1 MMNDQILSKYVE
13 QTTNC
18 GVKIDYKNC
27 ASRWSLTHCNMMH
40 GAHNVRMTYSFVR
53 TSAFHTTDAT
63 ETQQNGRCPLHNSYC
78 VLVVLKLKVAVT
90 CLNCGFLGMTPTS
103 LVSGYKLSAD
113 YTASIFR
120 VGDRRQYVSPKRL
133 QVPVTLQDVTVANA
147 PDQIFTVKLDSNVF
161 V

>member
-1 MMNDQILSKYVE
+1 M
-13 QTTNC
+13 
-18 GVKIDYKNC
+18 
-27 ASRWSLTHCNMMH
+27 
-40 GAHNVRMTYSFVR
+40 
-53 TSAFHTTDAT
+53 
-63 ETQQNGRCPLHNSYC
+63 
-78 VLVVLKLKVAVT
+78 AVT

-103 LVSGYKLSAD
+103 LVSGHKLSAN